1 HTSSG
6 SVVGVGLRSEEKNVN
21 AYLGIPYAEPPIGKL
36 RFKRPSPIP
45 AWKGVLLALHQPR
58 GCVQTDFAV
67 YKDQLMLNMS
77 TTVENCLFLNVW
89 VPRGNTTDGKPFP
102 VFVYLYGGQFSWGS
116 ANLHIYDGA
125 AFATRAQV
133 IYVTLN
139 YRVGI
144 LGFLNASSPEAPGNM
159 GLYDQLEALRWISK
173 NIQFFG
179 GDPNAVTLVGHSAG
193 AISVGYHMISQ
204 LSKGLFQRA
213 VLLSGTPPCLA
224 YADHVDQRE
233 NFRTVSEALN
243 CHDSSKNFESQ
254 LEASLECLRKLD
266 AHALLSAMPVRA
278 FLPKDRTNCFGVPRD
293 IDPDCTAIYV
303 VQIWFKICTC
313 SSCFQSQESP
323 IVETS
328 YGPVQGM
335 RVYAENRSLHAF
347 LGIPFAEPP
356 VGELRFRKPIPAKP
370 WRSVYHATKKPFPCL
385 QTDFY
390 INNNVTVATANSTED
405 CLYLNVWTPAR
416 ECVLG
421 KSSCVLKTTIVYIHG
436 GTFSFGSSGWDW
448 YDGKEFTSRG
458 DVVMVSMNYR
468 VGPLGF
474 LNSGTSH
481 SSGNAG
487 LHDQLLAMKWVKEN
501 IRNFGGNP
509 DDITLLGQSAGAI
522 SIGLHLIS
530 PMSKGLFKRVIM
542 ESGSPYFRIADN
554 TKEGP
559 HKVEKLARALSC
571 AANDMTIESHMPE
584 MVNCLRKVD
593 GKELL
598 IMANTL
604 FGVHALTFFPIYGDD
619 IIPDDPYK
627 MMEQKK
633 FHKADLLIGTNQ
645 DEGSYFVFFLFG
657 RVLTLDMP
665 HKITKYEVDLY
676 VTYCLQMLLRRNVS
690 PIRNYYL
697 GHLSEKENIKALQK
711 AAEAVGDYA
720 IVCPTKYFAET
731 FSSMSNKVHYYQFTH
746 RPTFSTWPGWVG
758 PTHGDEV
765 AFVFGQ
771 PFSSPTIATDQERD
785 LSKLMM
791 ETWTTFAKTG

>member
-1 HTSSG
+1 MQTRLLILLISG
-6 SVVGVGLRSEEKNVN
+6 YALRTAHARCYIFQPGDPIQDTDEKIYLRQPLNVSG
-21 AYLGIPYAEPPIGKL
+21 ALDIHVPTTAQ
-36 RFKRPSPIP
+36 P
-45 AWKGVLLALHQPR
+45 ASTA
-58 GCVQTDFAV
+58 
-67 YKDQLMLNMS
+67 KDQLSLVLPPDDSQAVFTTTSQPIS
-77 TTVENCLFLNVW
+77 TE
-89 VPRGNTTDGKPFP
+89 
-102 VFVYLYGGQFSWGS
+102 
-116 ANLHIYDGA
+116 
-125 AFATRAQV
+125 
-133 IYVTLN
+133 
-139 YRVGI
+139 
-144 LGFLNASSPEAPGNM
+144 
-159 GLYDQLEALRWISK
+159 
-173 NIQFFG
+173 
-179 GDPNAVTLVGHSAG
+179 
-193 AISVGYHMISQ
+193 
-204 LSKGLFQRA
+204 
-213 VLLSGTPPCLA
+213 
-224 YADHVDQRE
+224 
-233 NFRTVSEALN
+233 
-243 CHDSSKNFESQ
+243 
-254 LEASLECLRKLD
+254 
-266 AHALLSAMPVRA
+266 
-278 FLPKDRTNCFGVPRD
+278 
-293 IDPDCTAIYV
+293 
-303 VQIWFKICTC
+303 
-313 SSCFQSQESP
+313 ESP

-328 YGPVQGM
+328 NGPVQGM
-335 RVYAENRSLHAF
+335 RVHADNRALHAF

-356 VGELRFRKPIPAKP
+356 VGELRFRKPVPVKP
-370 WRSVYHATKKPFPCL
+370 WKSVYHATKKPFPCL

-390 INNNVTVATANSTED
+390 INNNVTVATSNSTED

-421 KSSCVLKTTIVYIHG
+421 KSSCSLKTTIVYIHG

-468 VGPLGF
+468 VGPMGF

-509 DDITLLGQSAGAI
+509 DDITLMGQSAGAI
-522 SIGLHLIS
+522 AIGLHLVS
-530 PMSKGLFKRVIM
+530 PLSKGLFKRVIM

-571 AANDMTIESHMPE
+571 AANDMTIASHMPE
-584 MVNCLRKVD
+584 MVDCLRKID
-593 GKELL
+593 GRELL

-657 RVLTLDMP
+657 RALTLDQT

-676 VTYCLQMLLRRNVS
+676 VTYCLQMLLRKNVS

-697 GHLSEKENIKALQK
+697 GNLNEKENIKALQK

-720 IVCPTKYFAET
+720 ILCPTKYFAET

-746 RPTFSTWPGWVG
+746 RPSFSTWPGWVG

-771 PFSSPTIATDQERD
+771 PFSSPTTATDQERD
-785 LSKLMM
+785 LSKLMI
-791 ETWTTFAKTG
+791 EIWTTFAKTGKVLDVAGKPWPEYSVKNQVYMELNPNRYTYGRGPNEKNCNFWKTYLKP

>member
-1 HTSSG
+1 MQTKLLILFISG
-6 SVVGVGLRSEEKNVN
+6 YALREAHARCYIFQPGDPIQDTDEKIYLRQPLNVTGALDIYVPTTVQSVST
-21 AYLGIPYAEPPIGKL
+21 A
-36 RFKRPSPIP
+36 
-45 AWKGVLLALHQPR
+45 
-58 GCVQTDFAV
+58 
-67 YKDQLMLNMS
+67 KDQLSLVLPPDDSQAVFTTTSQPIS
-77 TTVENCLFLNVW
+77 TE
-89 VPRGNTTDGKPFP
+89 
-102 VFVYLYGGQFSWGS
+102 
-116 ANLHIYDGA
+116 
-125 AFATRAQV
+125 
-133 IYVTLN
+133 
-139 YRVGI
+139 
-144 LGFLNASSPEAPGNM
+144 
-159 GLYDQLEALRWISK
+159 
-173 NIQFFG
+173 
-179 GDPNAVTLVGHSAG
+179 
-193 AISVGYHMISQ
+193 
-204 LSKGLFQRA
+204 
-213 VLLSGTPPCLA
+213 
-224 YADHVDQRE
+224 
-233 NFRTVSEALN
+233 
-243 CHDSSKNFESQ
+243 
-254 LEASLECLRKLD
+254 
-266 AHALLSAMPVRA
+266 
-278 FLPKDRTNCFGVPRD
+278 
-293 IDPDCTAIYV
+293 
-303 VQIWFKICTC
+303 
-313 SSCFQSQESP
+313 ESP

-356 VGELRFRKPIPAKP
+356 VGELRFRKPIPVKP

-501 IRNFGGNP
+501 IRTFGGNP

-530 PMSKGLFKRVIM
+530 PMSRGLFKRVIM

-619 IIPDDPYK
+619 IIPEDPYK

-791 ETWTTFAKTG
+791 ETWTTFAKTGKVPDVAGKPWPEYSAKNQVFMELNPNRYTYGRGPNEKNCNFWKTYLKP